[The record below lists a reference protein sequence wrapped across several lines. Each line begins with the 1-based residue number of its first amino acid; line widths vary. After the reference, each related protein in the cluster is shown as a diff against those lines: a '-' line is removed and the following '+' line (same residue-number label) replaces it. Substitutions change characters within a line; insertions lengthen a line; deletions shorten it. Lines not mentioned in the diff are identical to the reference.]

1 MYNICTYVRMSI
13 HAIDNVFTIY
23 GRIDIHM
30 YLRTYSTAQ
39 FKVDRSHVWHGL
51 NSTHFLFY
59 T

>member
-1 MYNICTYVRMSI
+1 MSI